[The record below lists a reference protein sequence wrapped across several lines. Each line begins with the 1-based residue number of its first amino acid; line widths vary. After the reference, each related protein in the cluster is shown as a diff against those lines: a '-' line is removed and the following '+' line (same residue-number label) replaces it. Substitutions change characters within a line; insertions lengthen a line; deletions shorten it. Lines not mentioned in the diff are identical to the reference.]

1 MNAVRNHLFIFLVVF
16 LSACSSFV
24 APQNLEQRIAY
35 AQGQV
40 GAAYQTVADLT
51 TRKQISKEKAKE
63 TIVEIDKADMSVKLA
78 RKALKDGLFK
88 DAESS
93 LQAATSLLLVIEGAL
108 K

>member
-1 MNAVRNHLFIFLVVF
+1 VNAVRNHLFIFLVVF

-51 TRKQISKEKAKE
+51 TRKQISKEKAQE
-63 TIVEIDKADMSVKLA
+63 TIAEIDKADISVKLA

-93 LQAATSLLLVIEGAL
+93 LKVATDLLVILEKSL
-108 K
+108 Q